1 MVTVVAFVAP
11 SFVPLCLW
19 SIFLGEGGRGTK
31 EGKRQ
36 LVAVDGGVVFRFLS
50 FVLGSVGIHP
60 VFAVF
65 AERTELGGIVIFMF
79 GRYTPNLSTE
89 FRRRR

>member
-1 MVTVVAFVAP
+1 MVTVVALVAP
-11 SFVPLCLW
+11 SLVSLSLW

-36 LVAVDGGVVFRFLS
+36 LVAVDGGVVFRFLF

-60 VFAVF
+60 VFVVF
-65 AERTELGGIVIFMF
+65 AERTLGGIVIFMF
-79 GRYTPNLSTE
+79 GRYTPSLSAE

>member
-19 SIFLGEGGRGTK
+19 SIFLGEGGRGTE
-31 EGKRQ
+31 EGERQ
-36 LVAVDGGVVFRFLS
+36 LAAVDGGVVFRFLS

-65 AERTELGGIVIFMF
+65 AERTLGGIVISMF
-79 GRYTPNLSTE
+79 GRYTPSLSTE
-89 FRRRR
+89 FRWRR